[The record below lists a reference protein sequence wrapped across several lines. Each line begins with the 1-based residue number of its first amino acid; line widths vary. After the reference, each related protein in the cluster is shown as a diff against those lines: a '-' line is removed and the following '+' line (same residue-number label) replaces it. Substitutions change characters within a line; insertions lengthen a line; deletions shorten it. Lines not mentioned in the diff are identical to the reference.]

1 MPARGRKPLLGTKKF
16 KPIIMGPTFAI
27 GGGLLKEQSCVTL
40 EGPGNKYL
48 LVKKKSPWLCM
59 ATSGV
64 TYSKAPLHRTK
75 LLDIF
80 DEVLNAGPDEVSLGV
95 PDKMKSLMASKSAA
109 KTSALAASS
118 SSIAKKKNTK
128 RARVDFSIVFNFKK
142 TWHASAKHGW
152 RLWRKKGTDNVWLHI
167 DDVPLVIKYLHDER
181 LEYGVPHDQEM
192 EASDDEDDEDEDDGD
207 ANKSSG
213 VQDSVS
219 SPSITFDRRDHSWHG
234 RVKGSTTGKVHEIS
248 RCVPMRDEN
257 KTTYTPDAFEAR
269 KEQIKLE
276 VQNWMEKKQ
285 KQ

>member
-192 EASDDEDDEDEDDGD
+192 EASDDEDDEGEDDGD